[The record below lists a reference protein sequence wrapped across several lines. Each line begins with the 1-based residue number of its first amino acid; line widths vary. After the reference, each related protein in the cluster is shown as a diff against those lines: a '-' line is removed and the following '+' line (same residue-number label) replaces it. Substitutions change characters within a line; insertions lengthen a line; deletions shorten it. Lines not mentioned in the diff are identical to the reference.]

1 MMSCTEIYGFNK
13 DGNAFL
19 YGEVPNAWRGA
30 MSVWKRMEK
39 RYLPRYVPRWM
50 KASWKYRDSM
60 TDEEIIDAFD
70 YLPSRLTSV
79 DQEAAGEIWAL
90 FENDSVDIGDRVV
103 LGTTLDNVLVR
114 KNELD
119 AVARAFEVFEEE
131 PETSL
136 PEQAVILRKMM
147 EDEDIIA
154 VGWNQTSV
162 NADSWE
168 SFSTDDETGDD
179 IPYNCLTGTKH
190 WWLFDE
196 LEKGAKNT

>member
-1 MMSCTEIYGFNK
+1 MSCTEIYGFDK

-19 YGEVPNAWRGA
+19 YDEVPNAWRGA

-39 RYLPRYVPRWM
+39 RYLPRYIPRWM
-50 KASWKYRDSM
+50 KASWKYRESM

-79 DQEAAGEIWAL
+79 DREATDEIWAL

-131 PETSL
+131 
-136 PEQAVILRKMM
+136 
-147 EDEDIIA
+147 
-154 VGWNQTSV
+154 
-162 NADSWE
+162 
-168 SFSTDDETGDD
+168 
-179 IPYNCLTGTKH
+179 
-190 WWLFDE
+190 
-196 LEKGAKNT
+196 

>member
-1 MMSCTEIYGFNK
+1 MSCTEIYGFDK

-19 YGEVPNAWRGA
+19 YDAVPNAWRGA

-39 RYLPRYVPRWM
+39 RYLPRYIPRWM
-50 KASWKYRDSM
+50 KASWKYRESM

-79 DQEAAGEIWAL
+79 DREATDEIWAL

-147 EDEDIIA
+147 EDENIIA
-154 VGWNQTSV
+154 VGWNQTSI

-168 SFSTDDETGDD
+168 SPSADEETNEC

-196 LEKGAKNT
+196 LENGAKNT

>member
-1 MMSCTEIYGFNK
+1 MSCTEIYGFDK

-19 YGEVPNAWRGA
+19 YDEVPNAWRGA

-39 RYLPRYVPRWM
+39 RYLPRYIPRWM
-50 KASWKYRDSM
+50 KASWKYKESM

-79 DQEAAGEIWAL
+79 DQEASGEIWAL

-147 EDEDIIA
+147 EDENIIA
-154 VGWNQTSV
+154 VGWNQTNI

-168 SFSTDDETGDD
+168 SPSADEETNEC

-196 LEKGAKNT
+196 LENGAKDT